1 MSKTFNTYGA
11 ILNALKHLQLDLQ
24 KEKKKKVIQGT
35 YSKRLRPR
43 AGGEGGGAHLGTL

>member
-11 ILNALKHLQLDLQ
+11 ILNALTFTVGSSKRE
-24 KEKKKKVIQGT
+24 EKKVVQGT